1 MMLAP
6 SENLQARIV
15 QVRRSL
21 CEASLDVLIVQH
33 PANVRYLTNFDGSSA
48 VLVLGQNEC
57 IFITDGRYDA
67 AARDLLSSSFI
78 DENIELKLV
87 TRSYDEAI
95 TEALRD
101 VSAVRIGFESAH
113 CSHQRFQSLTVA
125 LDEST
130 GSNTKQNAGND
141 NCPLLI
147 PTNRLVERV
156 RMIKDPFEISVIRR
170 AATLLS
176 EVAKNVL
183 CDLVMGRSERETAH
197 HIDKRIHDIGF
208 ECPAFDTIVASGPN
222 SAFPHARPS
231 DRRIGADDLVLL
243 DFGGVYE
250 GYCVDLSRTIS
261 IGNPSA
267 ELRRLHCAVVEAQ
280 AAAIAKVSPGC
291 LASEVD
297 TAARDVL
304 IHYGLGSAF
313 LHGTGH
319 GLGLEVHEEP
329 RVGRKGPDQAAALA
343 SGLDGCLEIGMVLT
357 VEPGAYLPGLGGAR
371 IEDDVLVTSTGC
383 ELLTDVDR
391 KLCKAVVD

>member
-21 CEASLDVLIVQH
+21 REAALDVLIVQH
-33 PANVRYLTNFDGSSA
+33 PANVRYLTNFNGSSA
-48 VLVLGQNEC
+48 ILVLGQDQC

-78 DENIELKLV
+78 DENNALKLV

-95 TEALRD
+95 TEALLD

-125 LDEST
+125 LNESA
-130 GSNTKQNAGND
+130 GSNTKNVGND
-141 NCPLLI
+141 DRPVLI
-147 PTNRLVERV
+147 PTNRLVEHL
-156 RMIKDPFEISVIRR
+156 RMIKDAFEISVIRR
-170 AATLLS
+170 AAALLS

-183 CDLVMGRSERETAH
+183 WDLPIGQSERETAH

-250 GYCVDLSRTIS
+250 GYCVDLSRTVCM
-261 IGNPSA
+261 GNPSA
-267 ELRRLHCAVVEAQ
+267 ELRRLYCAVVEAQ

-304 IHYGLGSAF
+304 THYGLGSAF

-343 SGLDGCLEIGMVLT
+343 SGLDGRLEIGMVLT

-371 IEDDVLVTSTGC
+371 IEDDVLVTPTGC

-391 KLCKAVVD
+391 MLCKAVVD

>member
-21 CEASLDVLIVQH
+21 REDSLDVLIVQH
-33 PANVRYLTNFDGSSA
+33 PANVRYLTNFEGSSA
-48 VLVLGQNEC
+48 ILVLGQDQC
-57 IFITDGRYDA
+57 LFITDGRYDA

-78 DENIELKLV
+78 DENIALKLV
-87 TRSYDEAI
+87 TRSYDETI
-95 TEALRD
+95 MESLLD
-101 VSAVRIGFESAH
+101 LSAVRIGFESAH
-113 CSHQRFQSLTVA
+113 CSYQRFQSLTVA
-125 LDEST
+125 LDESV
-130 GSNTKQNAGND
+130 GLDTKEVGNE
-141 NCPLLI
+141 NRPLLI
-147 PTNRLVERV
+147 PTSRLVERV
-156 RMIKDPFEISVIRR
+156 RMTKDVFEVSVIRR

-183 CDLVMGRSERETAH
+183 CDLAIGQSERETAH

-231 DRRIGADDLVLL
+231 DRRIRADELVLL

-250 GYCVDLSRTIS
+250 GYCVDLSRTVS

-304 IHYGLGSAF
+304 IQYGLGSAF

-329 RVGRKGPDQAAALA
+329 RVGRKGSDQAAALA
-343 SGLDGCLEIGMVLT
+343 SGLDGRLEIGMVLT
-357 VEPGAYLPGLGGAR
+357 VEPGAYLPGLGGIR
-371 IEDDVLVTSTGC
+371 IEDDVLVTPTGC
-383 ELLTDVDR
+383 ELLTDVER
-391 KLCKAVVD
+391 MLCKAVVD

>member
-21 CEASLDVLIVQH
+21 RETSLDVLIVQH

-48 VLVLGQNEC
+48 VLVLGQNES
-57 IFITDGRYDA
+57 IFITDGRYDT

-78 DENIELKLV
+78 DENPALKLV

-95 TEALRD
+95 TEALLD

-125 LDEST
+125 LNEAT
-130 GSNTKQNAGND
+130 GSNIKNGGND
-141 NCPLLI
+141 NRPLLI
-147 PTNRLVERV
+147 PTNRLVERI
-156 RMIKDPFEISVIRR
+156 RMIKDAFEISVIRT

-183 CDLVMGRSERETAH
+183 CDVVMGRSERETAH
-197 HIDKRIHDIGF
+197 HIDKKIHDIGF

-222 SAFPHARPS
+222 SAFPHARPG
-231 DRRIGADDLVLL
+231 DRRIGTDDLVLL

-250 GYCVDLSRTIS
+250 GYCVDLSRTVS

-280 AAAIAKVSPGC
+280 GAAIAKVSPGC
-291 LASEVD
+291 LASDVD

-304 IHYGLGSAF
+304 THYGLGGAF

-343 SGLDGCLEIGMVLT
+343 SGLDGRLEVGMVLT

-371 IEDDVLVTSTGC
+371 IEDDVLVTPTGC

-391 KLCKAVVD
+391 MLCKAVVD